1 MALNFPINPTIGQ
14 VYTVGSESW
23 QWNGHCWV
31 VAASTSTYA
40 PVAIS
45 QFAPGAPIAG
55 DLWWNN
61 QTGMLCL
68 YYADVDGSQWVAATQ
83 VPDII
88 ATVSSAQVVTAFLES
103 LSPYANITAAVAAG
117 VNTGELFRI
126 DGAAGVSAIRAV
138 SSYDSGGGSTT
149 VASLVTLSGVAAD
162 SDDLGTFTGSPVI
175 PANST
180 VKAALQALD
189 TSLGTNNVS
198 TAAVVT
204 LSGVPTDSTNLGT
217 FAAGTLITANSTI
230 KAALQEID
238 IFAGD
243 VAVSTSALIQL
254 SGLPGNTYD
263 LGTFTGT
270 IIADNS
276 SVKGALQQ
284 LETKAETA
292 VYGAAGAGS
301 QIQFNQAGA
310 FTGST
315 DLTFNTGTKELTV
328 AGPIVSDSV
337 TGTDTAFKTETGGV
351 AFTTILNNGTA
362 SFAGEV
368 TTSNRITHQRASAS
382 SVAVRFSPDAG
393 STFPATIEAGGKANL
408 PNVNFNVNYANK
420 AAAPVGALGDVAV
433 IGGILCFR
441 DGTDWKEIA
450 LGSAPA

>member
-1 MALNFPINPTIGQ
+1 MALNFPINPTVGQ

-23 QWNGHCWV
+23 QWNGHCWT
-31 VAASTSTYA
+31 VASSTSTYA
-40 PVAIS
+40 PVTIS
-45 QFAPGAPIAG
+45 QFAPASPIAG
-55 DLWWNN
+55 DLWWSST
-61 QTGMLCL
+61 TGMLCL

-83 VPDII
+83 IPDII

-103 LSPYANITAAVAAG
+103 LSPYANIAAAVAAG

-126 DGAAGVSAIRAV
+126 TDATGVSAIRAV

-149 VASLVTLSGVAAD
+149 VASLVTLSGVPAE
-162 SDDLGTFTGSPVI
+162 SDDLGTFTSGTVI
-175 PANST
+175 PDNST

-189 TSLGTNNVS
+189 TSLGNNGVS
-198 TAAVVT
+198 TA
-204 LSGVPTDSTNLGT
+204 
-217 FAAGTLITANSTI
+217 
-230 KAALQEID
+230 
-238 IFAGD
+238 
-243 VAVSTSALIQL
+243 ALIQL
-254 SGLPGNTYD
+254 SGLPANSYD

-270 IIADNS
+270 TIADNS
-276 SVKGALQQ
+276 TVKGALQQ
-284 LETKAETA
+284 LETKTETA
-292 VYGAAGAGS
+292 VFGAAGNPTE
-301 QIQFNQAGA
+301 IQFNQAGA
-310 FTGST
+310 FTGSA

-368 TTSNRITHQRASAS
+368 TTSNRITHQRGSAS
-382 SVAVRFSPDAG
+382 SVAVRFSPDSG

-420 AAAPVGALGDVAV
+420 AAAPAGALGDVAV

>member
-23 QWNGHCWV
+23 KWDGYCWG
-31 VAASTSTYA
+31 VAASTATYA
-40 PVAIS
+40 PVFIG
-45 QFAPGAPIAG
+45 QFPPPAPISG
-55 DLWWNN
+55 DLWWSS
-61 QTGMLCL
+61 TSGKLCL
-68 YYADVDGSQWVAATQ
+68 YYTDVDGAQWVSATQ
-83 VPDII
+83 IPEVL
-88 ATVSSAQVVTAFLES
+88 ATVSSTQVVASLLEE
-103 LSPYANITAAVAAG
+103 LAPYANITAAVAAG
-117 VNTGELFRI
+117 VNTGQLFKI
-126 DGAAGVSAIRAV
+126 TGGTTVDAIRAV

-149 VASLVTLSGVAAD
+149 VASLVTLSGVPAD
-162 SDDLGTFTGSPVI
+162 STDLGV
-175 PANST
+175 
-180 VKAALQALD
+180 
-189 TSLGTNNVS
+189 
-198 TAAVVT
+198 
-204 LSGVPTDSTNLGT
+204 

-230 KAALQEID
+230 KEALQEID

-301 QIQFNQAGA
+301 QIQFNQAGS
-310 FTGST
+310 FTGSA
-315 DLTFNTGTKELTV
+315 DLTFNTGNKEFTV

-337 TGTDTAFKTETGGV
+337 TGTDVAFKTETGGV
-351 AFTTILNNGTA
+351 AFTTILNDGTA

-368 TTSNRITHQRASAS
+368 TTSNRVTHQRGSAS
-382 SVAVRFSPDAG
+382 SIAIRFSPDSG
-393 STFPATIEAGGKANL
+393 STFPANIEAGGKANL

-420 AAAPVGALGDVAV
+420 AAAGAGVLGDVAI
-433 IGGILCFR
+433 IGGLLCFR
-441 DGTDWKEIA
+441 DGTDWKEIT

>member
-1 MALNFPINPTIGQ
+1 MALNFPQNPTIGQ
-14 VYTVGSESW
+14 VYTVNGESW
-23 QWNGHCWV
+23 KWDGHCWG
-31 VAASTSTYA
+31 VAADADTYA
-40 PVAIS
+40 PVFIG
-45 QFAPGAPIAG
+45 QFSPPAPIAG
-55 DLWWNN
+55 DLWWNST
-61 QTGMLCL
+61 TGKLCI
-68 YYADVDGSQWVAATQ
+68 YYVDTDSAQWVAATQ
-83 VPDII
+83 VPEVI
-88 ATVSSAQVVTAFLES
+88 ATVAPAQVTSAFLEELAPHADIS
-103 LSPYANITAAVAAG
+103 AAAAAG
-117 VNTGELFRI
+117 VGTGQLFKI
-126 DGAAGVSAIRAV
+126 TGGITVDAIRAV

-149 VASLVTLSGVAAD
+149 VASLVTLSGVPAD
-162 SDDLGTFTGSPVI
+162 STDLGV
-175 PANST
+175 
-180 VKAALQALD
+180 
-189 TSLGTNNVS
+189 
-198 TAAVVT
+198 
-204 LSGVPTDSTNLGT
+204 

-230 KAALQEID
+230 KEALQEID

-310 FTGST
+310 FTGSA
-315 DLTFNTGTKELTV
+315 DLTFNTGNKEFTV

-337 TGTDTAFKTETGGV
+337 TGTDVAFKTETGGV

-382 SVAVRFSPDAG
+382 SVALRFSPDAG
-393 STFPATIEAGGKANL
+393 STFPATVTAGGTANL

-420 AAAPVGALGDVAV
+420 AAAGAGALGDVAV
-433 IGGILCFR
+433 IGGKLCFR
-441 DGTDWKEIA
+441 DGTDWKEIT